1 VRLRIPPT
9 LVGFALINS
18 CTFALD
24 LALVSLLHGRLG
36 VPLTLSVTIGYAV
49 AFSLAFV
56 LNKRFNFRSHAP
68 VGPETVRYVGVV
80 AVNFGVVLLGVTTG
94 LAALGVQ
101 YQLARLAAGACEG
114 AFMYVAMRWFVFASR
129 GRDREDAERGALVG

>member
-1 VRLRIPPT
+1 MLRLPPT
-9 LVGFALINS
+9 LIGFAVINS
-18 CTFALD
+18 GTFALD
-24 LALVSLLHGRLG
+24 LALVSLLHGRLD

-114 AFMYVAMRWFVFASR
+114 AFMYAAMRWFVFAARAR
-129 GRDREDAERGALVG
+129 GGEDAERGALVG

>member
-1 VRLRIPPT
+1 MRLRIPST
-9 LVGFALINS
+9 LVGFAVINS
-18 CTFALD
+18 ATFALD

-36 VPLTLSVTIGYAV
+36 VPLAVSVTIGYAV
-49 AFSLAFV
+49 AFTLAFV

-68 VGPETVRYVGVV
+68 VGPETARYVAVV

-94 LAALGVQ
+94 LTALGVQ

-114 AFMYVAMRWFVFASR
+114 AFTYAAMRWWVFAPR
-129 GRDREDAERGALVG
+129 GRAVEDAERGALVG